1 MGIEINKIDTN
12 DLKVMKGF
20 VTSYG
25 WVKNKTYSPID
36 DKVIPDHICADFDD
50 DCHDLPQTHWHC
62 WEDQPEC
69 GMCPFTLQEVTE
81 DIENIK
87 RTREY
92 LPDAK
97 IELITNGDVLNLT
110 RIIHIRN

>member
-1 MGIEINKIDTN
+1 MGVEINKIDTN
-12 DLKVMKGF
+12 DLKVMKVF

-25 WVKNKTYSPID
+25 WAKNKTYSPID

-69 GMCPFTLQEVTE
+69 GICPFTLQEVTE
-81 DIENIK
+81 KIEDIK
-87 RTREY
+87 RTMIC
-92 LPDAK
+92 K
-97 IELITNGDVLNLT
+97 
-110 RIIHIRN
+110 

>member
-1 MGIEINKIDTN
+1 MNKIDTN

-50 DCHDLPQTHWHC
+50 DCYDLPQTHWHC

-69 GMCPFTLQEVTE
+69 GICPFGWGYFSSWFITLTGVR
-81 DIENIK
+81 IFWC
-87 RTREY
+87 
-92 LPDAK
+92 
-97 IELITNGDVLNLT
+97 LT
-110 RIIHIRN
+110 H

>member
-25 WVKNKTYSPID
+25 WAKNKTYSPID

-50 DCHDLPQTHWHC
+50 DCYDLPQTHWHC

-69 GMCPFTLQEVTE
+69 GICPFTLQEVTVVVK
-81 DIENIK
+81 NIK
-87 RTREY
+87 S
-92 LPDAK
+92 
-97 IELITNGDVLNLT
+97 VV
-110 RIIHIRN
+110 